1 MKYPNSRTAAAVI
14 LGVACLSAPILLNA
28 AEPPPPA
35 PAPGSPAAY
44 LSNEQLSAVM
54 KASMAKGAE
63 PALSQIASTDQYF
76 INRVHRTKN
85 TGAAAHAG
93 WTEVHIILGGSATF
107 VTGGQIKTAGGLKVI
122 EGGVSRRVG
131 KGDVIIV
138 PADTPHWYKEF
149 DGSLDA
155 IEVRFIAPGA
165 AKAAQ

>member
-1 MKYPNSRTAAAVI
+1 MKHSNSKVIAAVI
-14 LGVACLSAPILLNA
+14 LGAACLSAATWLYA

-35 PAPGSPAAY
+35 PAPGSPAVY

-54 KASMAKGAE
+54 KASMAKGDD

-85 TGAAAHAG
+85 TGAAAHPG

-107 VTGGQIKTAGGLKVI
+107 VTGGEIKTSGGLKVI
-122 EGGVSRRVG
+122 EGGVSRKVG

-138 PADTPHWYKEF
+138 PAGTPHWYQEF
-149 DGSLDA
+149 DGSLDS
-155 IEVRFIAPGA
+155 IEVRFIAPGT
-165 AKAAQ
+165 AKAPQ

>member
-1 MKYPNSRTAAAVI
+1 MRYLNSRVTAALIISA
-14 LGVACLSAPILLNA
+14 ACLSAGNLLYA

-35 PAPGSPAAY
+35 PAPGSPAVY
-44 LSNEQLSAVM
+44 LSNQQLSAVL

-93 WTEVHIILGGSATF
+93 WTEVHIVLGGSATF
-107 VTGGQIKTAGGLKVI
+107 VTGGQIKTEGGLKVI
-122 EGGVSRRVG
+122 EGGVSRKVG